1 MEEEQALVV
10 EVWEDPAVV
19 GEEQASAEEL
29 VVDLDP
35 AVRVV
40 AVRVVADPG
49 GGGPEVAVRVVD
61 GVAVRVVV
69 VRVVA
74 VRVVAVR
81 VVAVRVVVVLGEVVL
96 VAEPEGV
103 PGKVENQAS
112 G

>member
-1 MEEEQALVV
+1 VV

-19 GEEQASAEEL
+19 GEEQASVEEL
-29 VVDLDP
+29 AVDLDP
-35 AVRVV
+35 AVPVVVRVV
-40 AVRVVADPG
+40 VVPVAAVRVV
-49 GGGPEVAVRVVD
+49 VVRV
-61 GVAVRVVV
+61 VAVRVVV

-74 VRVVAVR
+74 VRVAAVR
-81 VVAVRVVVVLGEVVL
+81 